1 MNWQFPPFAVAFIID
16 AAFAVVFA
24 ITAWRRRATP
34 GGVPFALLMLAI
46 ADWSFARAL
55 EAGAVGI
62 PAKVFWAKVEYLGIA
77 SAAALWLL
85 FALEYARRNTW
96 LTRRN
101 MALLWVVPAV
111 TVGMAAT
118 NEQHG
123 LLWSS
128 IAPSPGS
135 EGTILIY
142 SHGAWFWIAAAFS
155 YLAMLTGAF
164 ILLYAVIRSPR
175 FYRRQVG
182 ALVLGT
188 AIPLAGNVVYLA
200 GLSPVP
206 GLDLT
211 PFAFTLT
218 GFIYSLSIFQFRL
231 FDIVP
236 VARDAII
243 EIMSDGVL
251 VLDAQSR
258 VVDINPAAQRWI
270 GASSSPIGQRAD
282 VVLAAWAELVTHFRD
297 VLETRAEIA
306 VGGDP
311 PRCIDL
317 RISPL
322 YDRRRRFTGRLIVFR
337 EITERKRTETE
348 LHEANERL
356 QSQLAEIEV
365 LQISLREQATRDS
378 LTGLFNRR
386 YLEETLERELSRAAR
401 EAASVS
407 LVMVDID
414 HFKGVN
420 DVFGHDA
427 GDAMLRALSDL
438 LRAQIRQGDIACRYG
453 GDEFVIVLP
462 GAPLQ
467 IAYRRAEQW
476 REAFQSLRVEYED
489 VELHATLSCGIAAF
503 PSHSRTG
510 DELLHVADKALYT
523 AKAEGRNRA
532 IVWAP

>member
-1 MNWQFPPFAVAFIID
+1 
-16 AAFAVVFA
+16 
-24 ITAWRRRATP
+24 
-34 GGVPFALLMLAI
+34 
-46 ADWSFARAL
+46 
-55 EAGAVGI
+55 
-62 PAKVFWAKVEYLGIA
+62 
-77 SAAALWLL
+77 
-85 FALEYARRNTW
+85 
-96 LTRRN
+96 
-101 MALLWVVPAV
+101 
-111 TVGMAAT
+111 
-118 NEQHG
+118 
-123 LLWSS
+123 
-128 IAPSPGS
+128 
-135 EGTILIY
+135 
-142 SHGAWFWIAAAFS
+142 
-155 YLAMLTGAF
+155 
-164 ILLYAVIRSPR
+164 
-175 FYRRQVG
+175 
-182 ALVLGT
+182 
-188 AIPLAGNVVYLA
+188 
-200 GLSPVP
+200 
-206 GLDLT
+206 
-211 PFAFTLT
+211 
-218 GFIYSLSIFQFRL
+218 
-231 FDIVP
+231 
-236 VARDAII
+236 
-243 EIMSDGVL
+243 
-251 VLDAQSR
+251 
-258 VVDINPAAQRWI
+258 
-270 GASSSPIGQRAD
+270 
-282 VVLAAWAELVTHFRD
+282 VVLAAWAELVAHFRD
-297 VLETRAEIA
+297 VLETRAEIV

-311 PRCIDL
+311 PRWIDL

-356 QSQLAEIEV
+356 LSQLAEIEV

-467 IAYRRAEQW
+467 TAYRRAGQW

-503 PSHSRTG
+503 PSHGRTG